1 MALLTGRLK
10 FTGLVKNIRWFE
22 SGVTRGSRG
31 GRPLLGAGEK
41 TAQNGLTEIYFD
53 IFWWSKGAQN

>member
-22 SGVTRGSRG
+22 SGITRGSRG

-41 TAQNGLTEIYFD
+41 DGAKCAYRN
-53 IFWWSKGAQN
+53 IF

>member
-10 FTGLVKNIRWFE
+10 FTELVKNIRWFE
-22 SGVTRGSRG
+22 SGITRGSRG

-41 TAQNGLTEIYFD
+41 D
-53 IFWWSKGAQN
+53 GAK